1 MPLHTFA
8 SLQTSG
14 SENQVSSTTTSGV
27 RAFLLYE
34 TAAIEDVTTTRLTDG
49 NFAHELRTLS
59 VPFTA
64 GSSNSAWMMR
74 AKLSHILF
82 LFVVVV
88 LGGGKHH

>member
-14 SENQVSSTTTSGV
+14 SENQVLSTTRLGV
-27 RAFLLYE
+27 RAFLSFK
-34 TAAIEDVTTTRLTDG
+34 TAAIEDVTTIRLTDG

-64 GSSNSAWMMR
+64 GSSNSA
-74 AKLSHILF
+74 
-82 LFVVVV
+82 
-88 LGGGKHH
+88 